1 MSKRITSVVE
11 VASAAALIV
20 GAAMIAGAAGWI
32 VGGMLGM
39 LYAWRAGL

>member
-11 VASAAALIV
+11 VASAVALVI
-20 GAAMIAGAAGWI
+20 GAASLAAAAGWI

-39 LYAWRAGL
+39 LYAWRSGL